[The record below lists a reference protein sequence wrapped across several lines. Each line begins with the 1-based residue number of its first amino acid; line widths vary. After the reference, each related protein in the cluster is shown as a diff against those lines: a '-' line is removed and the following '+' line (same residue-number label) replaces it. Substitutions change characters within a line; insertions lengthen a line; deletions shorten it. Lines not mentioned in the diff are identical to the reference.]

1 MRCAVKK
8 LLIAGFVALLPA
20 FAFAQKPLDVRGLG
34 KDWVETEFP
43 SNGQI
48 HMELQSGGAHIVG
61 SPDNKVRV
69 RCTGK
74 RAEESHHVRVRLEAT
89 GRSGELRISGGPH
102 DNFEFEIQIPQ
113 QTDLIIRMP
122 AGELNVEGVTGNKD
136 VRVHAGE
143 VNIQVGDPAAYDHV
157 KASVWAGEIHGG
169 PFGEGKDGLF
179 RSFHAEG
186 NGKFDLQVRL
196 KAGEVTFRK

>member
-1 MRCAVKK
+1 MKK
-8 LLIAGFVALLPA
+8 LLFAALIGLLPVT
-20 FAFAQKPLDVRGLG
+20 AFAQKPMDVRGLG
-34 KDWVETEFP
+34 KEWVETEFP
-43 SNGQI
+43 ANGQLQM
-48 HMELQSGGAHIVG
+48 HLQSGGAHIVG

-69 RCTGK
+69 RCTGR
-74 RAEESHHVRVRLEAT
+74 RAEESGRVRVRLEAT
-89 GRSGELRISGGPH
+89 GRSGELQISGGPH

-113 QTDLIIRMP
+113 MTDLIIRMP
-122 AGELNVEGVTGNKD
+122 AGELNVEGVVGNKD

-143 VNIQVGDPAAYDHV
+143 VNIQVGDPATYDHV

-179 RSFHAEG
+179 RSFHAD
-186 NGKFDLQVRL
+186 GKGKYDLQVRL